1 MNSFWLISLS
11 GFFVLAGYNFIRSV
25 SVPVFIE
32 MYGKGRLIESQA
44 VMGLALIGTLYIYNL
59 MLSKLGPKKTL
70 FYTQL
75 FFALFFSLGTLA
87 AVYKIGPIIYGI
99 NVFKEI
105 YIVKIVEQIW
115 SYFNSTYHGKKH
127 KLYVGIMTGIAS
139 LGPILSGFGA
149 SWISDHWHPYALFF
163 LTGAFLLPSLLF
175 MNRVYRHH
183 PVDEVKSTKAEKF
196 GIKEFHRFPILK
208 LLFILVI
215 FSQVLGTLSML
226 NFQINM
232 ADQFPD
238 TSKQTAEYGSF
249 YSYINLYAGIF
260 QFLAA
265 PFLLKFLAPGYLLL
279 FVIVANCALQY
290 FAYLNP
296 SFQLIMYTAL
306 FFKSLDYSVFRCVKE
321 TFYESL
327 TYDARF
333 RSKQLIDVF
342 GYRMAGSL
350 FNTLLG
356 VIKVSIPAIEQF
368 LPIMGVST
376 ATGWLLSFA
385 FLARPFGLLKKG
397 KP

>member
-32 MYGKGRLIESQA
+32 MFGKGRIIEAQA
-44 VMGLALIGTLYIYNL
+44 VMGVALVVTLYLYNL

-70 FYTQL
+70 FFTQL
-75 FFALFFSLGTLA
+75 FFAIFFSLGTLA
-87 AVYKIGPIIYGI
+87 AIYKIGPIIYAI

-105 YIVKIVEQIW
+105 YIVMIVEQIW
-115 SYFNSTYHGKKH
+115 SYFNSTFHGKKH
-127 KLYVGIMTGIAS
+127 KLYVGIMTGVAS
-139 LGPILSGFGA
+139 FGPILSGFGA

-163 LTGAFLLPSLLF
+163 LTGVFLLPSLLF
-175 MNRVYRHH
+175 MNIAYRHQ
-183 PVDEVKSTKAEKF
+183 PVDEIKSTKVEKF

-208 LLFILVI
+208 LLFILVV

-226 NFQINM
+226 NFQIHM

-238 TSKQTAEYGSF
+238 VAKQTSEYGSF

-260 QFLAA
+260 QFFAA
-265 PFLLKFLAPGYLLL
+265 PLLLKFLAPGYLLL
-279 FVIVANCALQY
+279 IVILANCGLQY
-290 FAYLNP
+290 FAFFSP
-296 SFQLIMYTAL
+296 SFSLIMYSAL
-306 FFKSLDYSVFRCVKE
+306 FFKSLDYSLFRCVKE

-350 FNTLLG
+350 FNTVLG
-356 VIKVSIPAIEQF
+356 VVKVSIPAIEQF
-368 LPIMGVST
+368 LPIMGVAT
-376 ATGWLLSFA
+376 ATGWLFSFA
-385 FLARPFGLLKKG
+385 FLARRFGVLKR
-397 KP
+397 